1 MADGYS
7 MKLLELEGKE
17 RLVFLFSL
25 FLVVI
30 VFAFSLYT
38 YVNPPVKVLEAEVF
52 DTYQTN
58 GKTVI
63 WTQGEG
69 KLTLHGQYDIEIGA
83 TYRITYQSRSR
94 DNAEIVLS
102 VEKIG

>member
-38 YVNPPVKVLEAEVF
+38 YVNPPVKVLEAK
-52 DTYQTN
+52 
-58 GKTVI
+58 G
-63 WTQGEG
+63 
-69 KLTLHGQYDIEIGA
+69 
-83 TYRITYQSRSR
+83 
-94 DNAEIVLS
+94 
-102 VEKIG
+102 